1 MKITI
6 KQLTVAGVLGA
17 LMVVMYFVGISMIP
31 VPNITGAMTIMHIP
45 VIVGAIVGGPVVGLL
60 LGIIFAVVVQIMFG
74 GGFPWF
80 VLMPARLLIGPVAW
94 WVYASVRKAFSK
106 QGDMKPTAAI
116 LISLFVLCAVLG
128 IGFYLMSIVQQP
140 LTELSQDAAKA
151 FSDYRFTANIF
162 VVLAAIGLGLA
173 TYFSIIRAKVESSS
187 VSLSAIAGT
196 LTNTIGTL
204 GLAVLFTDAFG
215 STIPQRLVGA
225 GIIAITNSPLEII
238 IAVVTCAAIVP
249 PLLKVVGKEA

>member
-60 LGIIFAVVVQIMFG
+60 LGIIFAVIAQIMFG
-74 GGFPWF
+74 SWPWF

-106 QGDMKPTAAI
+106 QGEMKPTAAI

-140 LTELSQDAAKA
+140 LAELSQDATKA

>member
-94 WVYASVRKAFSK
+94 WVYASIRKAFSR
-106 QGDMKPTAAI
+106 QGEMKLTAAI
-116 LISLFVLCAVLG
+116 LISFFVSLVA
-128 IGFYLMSIVQQP
+128 
-140 LTELSQDAAKA
+140 LTVWFTAAKG
-151 FSDYRFTANIF
+151 FNGNETTANII
-162 VVLAAIGLGLA
+162 AIFIGVGLGFL
-173 TYFSIIRAKVESSS
+173 TCFLLIRSRVEGSS

-196 LTNTIGTL
+196 LTNTVGTL
-204 GLAVLFTDAFG
+204 GLAVLLTDSFG
-215 STIPQRLVGA
+215 STMPQRLVNA
-225 GIIAITNSPLEII
+225 GLAAATNSPLEII
-238 IAVVTCAAIVP
+238 VAVVICAAVVP